1 MVGPLSPNSLRNT
14 LFAANM
20 DYQVLLAVLL
30 VVFILAAAFLTSCY
44 TPLPLKTSQTNWPVQ
59 VAKWLR
65 VAGMVHPS
73 EWKIQISLLTGP
85 GL

>member
-1 MVGPLSPNSLRNT
+1 VYRCLRFSSSITRICKMVGPLSPNSLRNT

-44 TPLPLKTSQTNWPVQ
+44 TPL
-59 VAKWLR
+59 R